1 MGRGGPEHRYLQ
13 QLITQWGDGM
23 GYRATIEKPIL
34 DGAGSVDVALE
45 RAGRSVACQVSVT
58 TSAAWEADNVR
69 KCLAA
74 KFSPVVVV
82 ATDAKRLAR
91 LRKEIEP
98 SLAEADRATVRYFTP
113 EELFAHL
120 QELDVAELKSEK
132 LIRGYRVKKSH
143 AAPPADDGAQRR
155 QTVSRIVA
163 EALKRRKP
171 KK

>member
-13 QLITQWGDGM
+13 QLIKQWGDGM

-45 RAGRSVACQVSVT
+45 KPGRAVACQVSVT

-82 ATDAKRLAR
+82 AADAKRLAK

-98 SLAEADRATVRYFTP
+98 PLPEADRATVRYFTP

-143 AAPPADDGAQRR
+143 AAPSAADGAQRR
-155 QTVSRIVA
+155 QNVSRIVA